1 MPTLIPRTD
10 LGLPARVTNIN
21 RITPRPALARNLGMV
36 VVHYTGVKRSYATAD
51 LAKSVQS
58 IHRWRANEYN
68 YVIHMDGRIAE
79 FAGAHRAAHCAG
91 RNDSSYGVLFL
102 NGVDDPC
109 TDAQVASFR
118 WLVDVLK
125 WVQAVSP
132 GVVIVQHGH
141 VARTACPGPVKARWQ
156 ELVAA

>member
-1 MPTLIPRTD
+1 MSAIIPRID
-10 LGLPARVTNIN
+10 VGLPARVTNIN

-51 LAKSVQS
+51 LAKTVQS

-79 FAGAHRAAHCAG
+79 FAGAFQAAHCAG
-91 RNDSSYGVLFL
+91 RNASSYGVLML
-102 NGVDDPC
+102 NGEGDPC

-125 WVQAVSP
+125 WVQAIAP
-132 GVVIVQHGH
+132 GAVIVQHGQ
-141 VARTACPGPVKARWQ
+141 VAATACPGRIKERWS
-156 ELVAA
+156 ELVA